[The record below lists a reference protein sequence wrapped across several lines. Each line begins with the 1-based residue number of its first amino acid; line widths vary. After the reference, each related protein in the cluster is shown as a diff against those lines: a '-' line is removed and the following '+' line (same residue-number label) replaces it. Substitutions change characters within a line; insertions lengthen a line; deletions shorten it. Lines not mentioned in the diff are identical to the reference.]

1 MNPKKCTPLSLT
13 NISELAPPLMCC
25 NYSFF
30 QKISIYELFV
40 AWLFKIQPKTD
51 PNQKYQLWGNERP
64 QVKTVLPNGKELS

>member
-1 MNPKKCTPLSLT
+1 
-13 NISELAPPLMCC
+13 MCC

-30 QKISIYELFV
+30 QKISIHELFV

>member
-1 MNPKKCTPLSLT
+1 
-13 NISELAPPLMCC
+13 MCC

-30 QKISIYELFV
+30 QKISSHELFV

-64 QVKTVLPNGKELS
+64 QVKTVLPNGKELSYWEISLGK